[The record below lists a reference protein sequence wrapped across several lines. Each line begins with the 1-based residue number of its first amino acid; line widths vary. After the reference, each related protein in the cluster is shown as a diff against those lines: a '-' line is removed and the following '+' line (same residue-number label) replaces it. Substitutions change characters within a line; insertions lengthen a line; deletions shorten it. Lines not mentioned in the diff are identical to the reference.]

1 MRSRELIRQIQASM
15 SLLIESSD
23 ELRDLDQVLGDGDL
37 GITIS
42 AGARAVIE
50 ALDAMPTEPEPVPS
64 DVARTCARAFANAN
78 PSTMAALVA
87 GGLLAGSKVWVG
99 CEDVTAAEAEAF
111 IRAAANSISHRG
123 KSQVGDKT
131 ILDAMVPAVD
141 SLADSLAANP
151 QVATDSDLAL
161 GALESAISSSAA
173 AVVATRDLQSQRGR
187 ASWLQDLSIGLQDP
201 GATAFLRALEAW
213 RDAATGERGPR
224 AAVVGNL

>member
-1 MRSRELIRQIQASM
+1 
-15 SLLIESSD
+15 
-23 ELRDLDQVLGDGDL
+23 
-37 GITIS
+37 
-42 AGARAVIE
+42 
-50 ALDAMPTEPEPVPS
+50 
-64 DVARTCARAFANAN
+64 
-78 PSTMAALVA
+78 MAALVA

-99 CEDVTAAEAEAF
+99 CEDVTTVEAEAF
-111 IRAAANSISHRG
+111 IRAAASSISHRG

-161 GALESAISSSAA
+161 GALGSAISSSAA

-187 ASWLQDLSIGLQDP
+187 ASWLQDRSIGLQDP

-224 AAVVGNL
+224 AAIVENL